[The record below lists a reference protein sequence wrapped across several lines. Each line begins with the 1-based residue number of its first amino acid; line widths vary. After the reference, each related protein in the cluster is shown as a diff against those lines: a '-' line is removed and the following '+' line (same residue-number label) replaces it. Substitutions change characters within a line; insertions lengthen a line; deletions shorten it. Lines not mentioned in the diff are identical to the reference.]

1 VAPSAGLRKAG
12 GAGGRQT
19 CGLVEGVLGS
29 KGAKVATG
37 RSRNR
42 DLVQEPGPRQ
52 HIRGDLHN
60 PDPARAVRFQR
71 KDPARSQR

>member
-12 GAGGRQT
+12 SAGGRQT

-29 KGAKVATG
+29 KGAKVATS

-42 DLVQEPGPRQ
+42 DLVQEPRPR
-52 HIRGDLHN
+52 
-60 PDPARAVRFQR
+60 
-71 KDPARSQR
+71 